1 MKTRVYFFD
10 LAIFAHTVAKSRSR
24 RDVNRDTQ
32 SIVIQVTI
40 IFRVS
45 NQIHAHLDLFSK
57 SKNSVLTFVNPATKT
72 IKNKRKYTLDFDN
85 RSYKSF
91 STN

>member
-57 SKNSVLTFVNPATKT
+57 SKNSAKIRESSNQD
-72 IKNKRKYTLDFDN
+72 NKKQDHLRWI
-85 RSYKSF
+85 
-91 STN
+91 